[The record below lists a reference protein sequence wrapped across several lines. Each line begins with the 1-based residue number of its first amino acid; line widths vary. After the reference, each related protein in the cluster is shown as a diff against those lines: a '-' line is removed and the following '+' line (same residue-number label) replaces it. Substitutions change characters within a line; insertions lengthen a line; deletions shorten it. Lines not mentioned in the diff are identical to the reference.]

1 MRDGR
6 LILFILGALGLAY
19 AVFGALH
26 DISWGRQDSYW
37 LEFAFLAVSLPGAV
51 LLHWR
56 AISSLPA
63 RKRLVWLLTASGLL
77 MLFCMTA
84 VSASVRPKHANDAAV
99 GTAFLVIGIPLLIA
113 VGRQL
118 FHEVAGLHGKPAN

>member
-6 LILFILGALGLAY
+6 LVLFLLSALGLAY

-26 DISWGRQDSYW
+26 DISTGHQDSYW
-37 LEFAFLAVSLPGAV
+37 FESAFLAVSLPAAV

-56 AISSLPA
+56 ASRTLPS
-63 RKRLVWLLTASGLL
+63 RGRLVWLLTASGLL
-77 MLFCMTA
+77 MLFCMAA
-84 VSASVRPKHANDAAV
+84 VSASVRPKHTNDGAV
-99 GTAFLVIGIPLLIA
+99 GTAFLMIGIPLFIA

-118 FHEVAGLHGKPAN
+118 FHEVACLHGKPVH

>member
-19 AVFGALH
+19 AMFSALH
-26 DISWGRQDSYW
+26 DISTGRQDSYW
-37 LEFAFLAVSLPGAV
+37 FESAFLAVSLPAAA

-56 AISSLPA
+56 ATRTLPD
-63 RKRLVWLLTASGLL
+63 RERLLWLLTASGLL
-77 MLFCMTA
+77 MLFCVAA

-99 GTAFLVIGIPLLIA
+99 GTAFLVIGIPLLIV